1 MTEVKPKSY
10 GSEAASAAGQRPNS
24 GETKMKAGLIWFNGH
39 MVPQEEAKV
48 SVLTHAMHYGT
59 SIFEGIRAYETPAG
73 PAVFRLPEHTE
84 RLFYSAKVMMFE
96 MPFTPEQ
103 INEGIKQVIRDN
115 GYKSCYI
122 RPLAWM
128 GGNSLGVNPLPNNP
142 AEVMVA
148 AWEWGTYLGDEA
160 VRKGAKLITS
170 SWARFP
176 ANVMPGK
183 AKVGGNYVNS
193 ALARI
198 EAHQAGADEA
208 LLLDKEGF
216 VAEGSGENILFLK
229 GNTLYVIEHSVNLM
243 GITRDSVVTIAK
255 DLGYEVREV
264 RATRDQLYM
273 ADEMFMVGTAA
284 EVTPISYLDHRA
296 IGKGVAGEHTM
307 KLRTAYMDAVQ
318 GKNPK
323 YDAWLTYI
331 K

>member
-1 MTEVKPKSY
+1 MASQTQTKSV
-10 GSEAASAAGQRPNS
+10 G
-24 GETKMKAGLIWFNGH
+24 GESKMKAGLIWFNGH

-59 SIFEGIRAYETPAG
+59 SIFEGIRAYETPRG
-73 PAVFRLPEHTE
+73 PAVFRLAEHVE
-84 RLFYSAKVMMFE
+84 RLFHSAKVMMME
-96 MPFTPEQ
+96 VPFSQAQ
-103 INEGIKQVIRDN
+103 ISEAIKGVIRDN

-128 GGNSLGVNPLPNNP
+128 GGTSLGVNPLPNNP

-148 AWEWGTYLGDEA
+148 AWEWGTYLGDDA
-160 VRKGAKLITS
+160 VRKGARLITS

-193 ALARI
+193 ALARV
-198 EAHQAGADEA
+198 EAQHQGADEA
-208 LLLDKEGF
+208 LLLDTQGF
-216 VAEGSGENILFLK
+216 VAEGSGENIFFFK
-229 GNTLYVIEHSVNLM
+229 GHTLYAIEHSVNLM
-243 GITRDSVVTIAK
+243 GITRDTVITIAR
-255 DLGYEVREV
+255 DLGYEVRDC

-284 EVTPISYLDHRA
+284 EVTPISYLDRRA
-296 IGKGVAGEHTM
+296 IGSGAAGEHTM

-318 GKNPK
+318 GKIAK
-323 YDAWLTYI
+323 YDGWLTYV

>member
-1 MTEVKPKSY
+1 MATEPKAKNIGGDS
-10 GSEAASAAGQRPNS
+10 RI
-24 GETKMKAGLIWFNGH
+24 KAGLIWMNGQ

-48 SVLTHAMHYGT
+48 SVLTHALHYGT
-59 SIFEGIRAYETPAG
+59 SVFEGIRAYDTPKG
-73 PAVFRLPEHTE
+73 PAIFRLPEHVE
-84 RLFYSAKVMMFE
+84 RLFHSAKVLMME
-96 MPFTPEQ
+96 IPFTPQEISQ
-103 INEGIKQVIRDN
+103 AIQQVVREN

-128 GGNSLGVNPLPNNP
+128 GAHTLGVNPLPNNP

-160 VRKGAKLITS
+160 VKKGARLITS

-183 AKVGGNYVNS
+183 AKIGGNYVNS

-198 EAHQAGADEA
+198 EAQQQGADEA

-216 VAEGSGENILFLK
+216 VAEGSGENIFFFK
-229 GNTLYVIEHSVNLM
+229 GNTLYAIEHSVNLM
-243 GITRDSVVTIAK
+243 GITRDSVIAIAR
-255 DLGYEVREV
+255 DLGYEVREC

-273 ADEMFMVGTAA
+273 ADEVFMVGTAA
-284 EVTPISYLDHRA
+284 EITPVSYLDHRA

-307 KLRTAYMDAVQ
+307 RLRRAYLEAVQ
-318 GKNPK
+318 GQNLK
-323 YDAWLTYI
+323 YEAWLSYVN
-331 K
+331 